1 MDDKAGNPK
10 AGSKDVAEARFRN
23 QKMRQYASAELA
35 KQKKPGAVIHGLVSM
50 GMDKNA
56 ATEMV
61 NDIIEFE
68 KLQAKEESER
78 KSKGVSSGIRILIG
92 VVMIVVGFVSNIVFL
107 TGLSTAEIDMS
118 AFNVIAFIVGMLLY
132 IFGII
137 IVIRTILK
145 KLSKKNRER
154 LETVAG
160 MLNFI
165 NDVRNP

>member
-1 MDDKAGNPK
+1 
-10 AGSKDVAEARFRN
+10 
-23 QKMRQYASAELA
+23 
-35 KQKKPGAVIHGLVSM
+35 M

-68 KLQAKEESER
+68 KLQAKEEAER